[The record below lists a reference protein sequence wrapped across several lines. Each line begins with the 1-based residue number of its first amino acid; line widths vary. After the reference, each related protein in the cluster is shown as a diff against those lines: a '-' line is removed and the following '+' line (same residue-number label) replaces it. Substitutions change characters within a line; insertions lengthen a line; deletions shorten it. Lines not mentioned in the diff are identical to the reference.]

1 MAELQLISSDSHVSE
16 PPDLWVERIDTKYRD
31 RAPRVVLNPEGQEGA
46 YLVYEGY
53 PPHNLAIG
61 LGAGRTPEELAAF
74 LKTGTYAD
82 ARPGGWD
89 PAQRLPD
96 MELDG
101 VEAEVLYTT
110 LGFRLFWLKDAGL
123 QRACFRVYNDW
134 LAAYCSYAPKRLKG
148 LALISLYD
156 PKEGAQELERCA
168 KLGLKGAMIWC
179 SPPADQPYSSELYDP
194 FWAAAQDLDM
204 PVSLHAITGM
214 ERIPWEYGAEK
225 RAMRSTVTPHE
236 IEKSFSILILSGVLE
251 RFPRLKIV
259 SAENNC
265 GWLPYYLQRM
275 DRGFAR
281 FGPSGTVT
289 PWPTKLTLKPSEYFR
304 RQMYCTFIDDSFGV
318 ASRQWIGVDNVM
330 WSSDYP
336 HTASTWPHSRDIIER
351 DFKEVSEVEKRK
363 IVRRTS
369 PNSTALTWVKP
380 GKEEQPCILI
390 TSASTRTTWKPRCSF
405 TAEYWACG

>member
-168 KLGLKGAMIWC
+168 NLGLKGAMIWC
-179 SPPADQPYSSELYDP
+179 SPPADQPYSSEIYDP

-214 ERIPWEYGAEK
+214 ERIPWEYGAEQ

-289 PWPTKLTLKPSEYFR
+289 PWPTKLTLKPSEYFH

-318 ASRQWIGVDNVM
+318 ASRHWIGVDNVM

-351 DFKEVSEVEKRK
+351 DFKDVSEVEKRK
-363 IVRRTS
+363 IVRD
-369 PNSTALTWVKP
+369 NVAQLY
-380 GKEEQPCILI
+380 GFDL
-390 TSASTRTTWKPRCSF
+390 
-405 TAEYWACG
+405 G

>member
-16 PPDLWVERIDTKYRD
+16 PPNLWVERIDTKYRD
-31 RAPRVVLNPEGQEGA
+31 RAPKVVINPEGQEGA
-46 YLVYEGY
+46 YFVYEGY

-61 LGAGRTPEELAAF
+61 LGAGKTPEELAEF
-74 LKTGTYAD
+74 LKSGTYAD

-89 PAQRLPD
+89 PSQRLED

-101 VEAEVLYTT
+101 VEGDVLYTT

-123 QRACFRVYNDW
+123 QQACFRVYNDW
-134 LAAYCSYAPKRLKG
+134 LAEYCSYAPKRLKG
-148 LALISLYD
+148 LALISIYD
-156 PKEGAQELERCA
+156 PQEGAKELQRCA
-168 KLGLKGAMIWC
+168 KMGLKGAMIWC
-179 SPPADQPYSSELYDP
+179 SPPEDRPYSSPLYDP

-204 PVSLHAITGM
+204 PLSLHAITGM

-225 RAMRSTVTPHE
+225 RAMRQTVTPHE

-275 DRGFAR
+275 DRGFRR
-281 FGPSGTVT
+281 FGPSGTLT
-289 PWPTKLTLKPSEYFR
+289 PWPTKLTLKPSEYFQ
-304 RQMYCTFIDDSFGV
+304 RQMYCTFIDDPFGV
-318 ASRQWIGVDNVM
+318 ATRHWSGVDNLM

-336 HTASTWPHSRDIIER
+336 HTASTWPHSRDIIDR
-351 DFKEVSEVEKRK
+351 DFKDVSEEEKWK
-363 IVRRTS
+363 IVRG
-369 PNSTALTWVKP
+369 N
-380 GKEEQPCILI
+380 
-390 TSASTRTTWKPRCSF
+390 ASKLYGF
-405 TAEYWACG
+405 DLG

>member
-1 MAELQLISSDSHVSE
+1 MADLQLISSDSHVSE
-16 PPDLWVERIDTKYRD
+16 PPDLWVERLDIKYRD
-31 RAPRVVLNPEGQEGA
+31 RAPRLVLNPEGQEGA
-46 YLVYEGY
+46 YFIYEGY

-123 QRACFRVYNDW
+123 QRACFHVYNDW
-134 LAAYCSYAPKRLKG
+134 LAAYCSYAPRRLKG

-156 PKEGAQELERCA
+156 PKAGAQELERCA
-168 KLGLKGAMIWC
+168 RLGLKGAMIWC
-179 SPPADQPYSSELYDP
+179 SPPADQPYSSEIYDP

-214 ERIPWEYGAEK
+214 ERISWEYGAEK
-225 RAMRSTVTPHE
+225 RALRQTVTPHE

-318 ASRQWIGVDNVM
+318 ASRHWIGVDNIM

-336 HTASTWPHSRDIIER
+336 HTASTWPHSRDIIAR
-351 DFKEVSEVEKRK
+351 DFKDVSEVEKRK
-363 IVRRTS
+363 IVRE
-369 PNSTALTWVKP
+369 NAAQLY
-380 GKEEQPCILI
+380 GFDL
-390 TSASTRTTWKPRCSF
+390 
-405 TAEYWACG
+405 G

>member
-156 PKEGAQELERCA
+156 PKAGAQELERCA

-179 SPPADQPYSSELYDP
+179 SPPADQPYSSEIYDP

-318 ASRQWIGVDNVM
+318 ASRHWIGVDNIM
-330 WSSDYP
+330 WWSDYP

-351 DFKEVSEVEKRK
+351 DFKDVSEVEKRK
-363 IVRRTS
+363 IVRE
-369 PNSTALTWVKP
+369 NVAQLY
-380 GKEEQPCILI
+380 GFDLD
-390 TSASTRTTWKPRCSF
+390 
-405 TAEYWACG
+405 

>member
-16 PPDLWVERIDTKYRD
+16 PSDLWVERLDIKYRD

-46 YLVYEGY
+46 YFVYEGY

-179 SPPADQPYSSELYDP
+179 SPPADQPYSSEIYDP

-214 ERIPWEYGAEK
+214 ERIPWEYGAEQ

-318 ASRQWIGVDNVM
+318 ASRHWIGVDNVM

-336 HTASTWPHSRDIIER
+336 HTASTWPHSRDIIAR

-363 IVRRTS
+363 IVRE
-369 PNSTALTWVKP
+369 NVAQLY
-380 GKEEQPCILI
+380 GFDL
-390 TSASTRTTWKPRCSF
+390 
-405 TAEYWACG
+405 G

>member
-179 SPPADQPYSSELYDP
+179 SPPADQPYSSEIYDP

-214 ERIPWEYGAEK
+214 ERIPWEYSAEK
-225 RAMRSTVTPHE
+225 RAMRSTVPPHE

-318 ASRQWIGVDNVM
+318 ASRHWIGVDNVM

-351 DFKEVSEVEKRK
+351 DFKDVSEVEKRK
-363 IVRRTS
+363 IVRE
-369 PNSTALTWVKP
+369 NVAKLY
-380 GKEEQPCILI
+380 GFDL
-390 TSASTRTTWKPRCSF
+390 
-405 TAEYWACG
+405 G

>member
-1 MAELQLISSDSHVSE
+1 MAEVQLISSDSHVSE
-16 PPDLWVERIDTKYRD
+16 PPDLWVQRIDTKYRD
-31 RAPRVVLNPEGQEGA
+31 RAPKVVLNPEGQEGA

-61 LGAGRTPEELAAF
+61 LGAGRSPEELAAF

-110 LGFRLFWLKDAGL
+110 LGFRMFWLKDAGL
-123 QRACFRVYNDW
+123 QEACFRVYNDW
-134 LAAYCSYAPKRLKG
+134 LAEYCSYAPKRLKG

-156 PKEGAQELERCA
+156 PKEGGQELARCA

-179 SPPADQPYSSELYDP
+179 SPPAEQPYSSPIYDP
-194 FWAAAQDLDM
+194 FWAAAQDLEM

-214 ERIPWEYGAEK
+214 ERIPWEYGAEQ
-225 RAMRSTVTPHE
+225 RAMRPTVTPHE

-265 GWLPYYLQRM
+265 GWLPYYLQRV
-275 DRGFAR
+275 DRAFNR
-281 FGPSGTVT
+281 FGPSGTAT
-289 PWPTKLTLKPSEYFR
+289 PWPTKLTLKPSEYFQ

-318 ASRQWIGVDNVM
+318 ASRHWIGVDNIM

-336 HTASTWPHSRDIIER
+336 HTASTWPRSLAVIER
-351 DFKEVSEVEKRK
+351 DFKEVDAEEKWK
-363 IVRRTS
+363 IVRG
-369 PNSTALTWVKP
+369 NVAKLY
-380 GKEEQPCILI
+380 GFDL
-390 TSASTRTTWKPRCSF
+390 
-405 TAEYWACG
+405 G

>member
-16 PPDLWVERIDTKYRD
+16 PSDLWVERLDIKYRD

-46 YLVYEGY
+46 YFVYEGY

-179 SPPADQPYSSELYDP
+179 SPPADQPYSSEIYDP

-214 ERIPWEYGAEK
+214 ERIPWEYGAEQ

-318 ASRQWIGVDNVM
+318 ASRHWIGVDNVM

-336 HTASTWPHSRDIIER
+336 HTASTWPHSRDIIAR
-351 DFKEVSEVEKRK
+351 DFKDVSEVEKRK
-363 IVRRTS
+363 IVRE
-369 PNSTALTWVKP
+369 NVAQLY
-380 GKEEQPCILI
+380 GFDL
-390 TSASTRTTWKPRCSF
+390 
-405 TAEYWACG
+405 G

>member
-16 PPDLWVERIDTKYRD
+16 PPELWVERLDAQYRD
-31 RAPRVVLNPEGQEGA
+31 RAPKVVLNPEGQEGA
-46 YLVYEGY
+46 YFVYEGY

-74 LKTGTYAD
+74 LKTGTYGD

-110 LGFRLFWLKDAGL
+110 LGFRLFWLTDAGL

-134 LAAYCSYAPKRLKG
+134 LAEYCSYAPKRLKG

-156 PKEGAQELERCA
+156 PQEGAKELERCA

-179 SPPADQPYSSELYDP
+179 SPPADQPYSLPLYDP

-275 DRGFAR
+275 DRTFSR

-289 PWPTKLTLKPSEYFR
+289 PWPTKLTLKPSEYFQ
-304 RQMYCTFIDDSFGV
+304 RQMYCTFIDDAFGV
-318 ASRQWIGVDNVM
+318 ATRHWIGVDNIM

-336 HTASTWPHSRDIIER
+336 HTASTWPHSRAVIDR
-351 DFKEVSEVEKRK
+351 DFKDVSEDEKWK
-363 IVRRTS
+363 ILRG
-369 PNSTALTWVKP
+369 NAAKLY
-380 GKEEQPCILI
+380 GFDL
-390 TSASTRTTWKPRCSF
+390 
-405 TAEYWACG
+405 G

>member
-16 PPDLWVERIDTKYRD
+16 PSDLWVERLDIKYRD

-46 YLVYEGY
+46 YFVYEGY

-134 LAAYCSYAPKRLKG
+134 LAAYCSYAPRRLKG

-179 SPPADQPYSSELYDP
+179 SPPADQPYSSEIYDP

-214 ERIPWEYGAEK
+214 ERIPWEYGAEQ

-318 ASRQWIGVDNVM
+318 ASRHWIGVDNVM

-351 DFKEVSEVEKRK
+351 DFKDVSEVEKRK
-363 IVRRTS
+363 IVRE
-369 PNSTALTWVKP
+369 NVAQLY
-380 GKEEQPCILI
+380 GFDL
-390 TSASTRTTWKPRCSF
+390 
-405 TAEYWACG
+405 G

>member
-16 PPDLWVERIDTKYRD
+16 PPNLWAERLDIKYRD

-179 SPPADQPYSSELYDP
+179 SPPADQPYSSEIYDP

-214 ERIPWEYGAEK
+214 ERIPWEYGAEQ

-318 ASRQWIGVDNVM
+318 ASRHWIGVDNVM

-336 HTASTWPHSRDIIER
+336 PHSLYLATFARHYRTRLQGGQRGREAQDR
-351 DFKEVSEVEKRK
+351 QD
-363 IVRRTS
+363 RRPT
-369 PNSTALTWVKP
+369 LR
-380 GKEEQPCILI
+380 L
-390 TSASTRTTWKPRCSF
+390 
-405 TAEYWACG
+405 

>member
-179 SPPADQPYSSELYDP
+179 SPPADQPYSSEIYDP

-214 ERIPWEYGAEK
+214 ERIPWEYSPEK

-318 ASRQWIGVDNVM
+318 ASRHWIGVDNVM

-351 DFKEVSEVEKRK
+351 DFKDVSEVEKRK
-363 IVRRTS
+363 IVRE
-369 PNSTALTWVKP
+369 NVAQLY
-380 GKEEQPCILI
+380 GFDLD
-390 TSASTRTTWKPRCSF
+390 
-405 TAEYWACG
+405 

>member
-1 MAELQLISSDSHVSE
+1 MAEPQLISSDSHVSE
-16 PPDLWVERIDTKYRD
+16 PPDLWAERLDIKYRE

-46 YLVYEGY
+46 YFIYEGY

-134 LAAYCSYAPKRLKG
+134 LAAYCSYAPRRLKG

-168 KLGLKGAMIWC
+168 RLGLKGAMIWC
-179 SPPADQPYSSELYDP
+179 SPPADQPYSSEIYEP

-318 ASRQWIGVDNVM
+318 ASRHWIGVDNVM

-351 DFKEVSEVEKRK
+351 DFKDVSEVEKRK
-363 IVRRTS
+363 IVRE
-369 PNSTALTWVKP
+369 NVAQLY
-380 GKEEQPCILI
+380 GFDLD
-390 TSASTRTTWKPRCSF
+390 
-405 TAEYWACG
+405 

>member
-1 MAELQLISSDSHVSE
+1 MAEPQLISSDSHVSE
-16 PPDLWVERIDTKYRD
+16 PPDLWAERLDIKYRE

-46 YLVYEGY
+46 YFIYEGY

-134 LAAYCSYAPKRLKG
+134 LAAYCSYAPRRLKG

-168 KLGLKGAMIWC
+168 RLGLKGAMIWC
-179 SPPADQPYSSELYDP
+179 SPPADQPYSSEIYEP

-289 PWPTKLTLKPSEYFR
+289 PWATKLTLKPSEYFR

-318 ASRQWIGVDNVM
+318 ASRHWIGVDNVM

-351 DFKEVSEVEKRK
+351 DFKDVSEVEKRK
-363 IVRRTS
+363 IVRE
-369 PNSTALTWVKP
+369 NVAQLY
-380 GKEEQPCILI
+380 GFDLD
-390 TSASTRTTWKPRCSF
+390 
-405 TAEYWACG
+405 

>member
-31 RAPRVVLNPEGQEGA
+31 RAPRVMLNPEGQEGA

-110 LGFRLFWLKDAGL
+110 LGFRLFWLKDAEL

-156 PKEGAQELERCA
+156 PKEGARELERCA
-168 KLGLKGAMIWC
+168 QLGLKGAMIWC
-179 SPPADQPYSSELYDP
+179 SPPADQPYSLKSYDP

-214 ERIPWEYGAEK
+214 ERIPWEYSPEK
-225 RAMRSTVTPHE
+225 RAMRQTVTPHE

-289 PWPTKLTLKPSEYFR
+289 PWPTKLTLRPSEYFR

-318 ASRQWIGVDNVM
+318 ASRHWIGVDNVM

-351 DFKEVSEVEKRK
+351 DFKDVSEVEKRK
-363 IVRRTS
+363 IVRE
-369 PNSTALTWVKP
+369 NVAQLY
-380 GKEEQPCILI
+380 GFDL
-390 TSASTRTTWKPRCSF
+390 
-405 TAEYWACG
+405 G

>member
-1 MAELQLISSDSHVSE
+1 MAEPQLISSDSHVSE
-16 PPDLWVERIDTKYRD
+16 PPDLWVERLDIKYRD
-31 RAPRVVLNPEGQEGA
+31 RAPRVTLNPEGQEGA
-46 YLVYEGY
+46 YFVYEGY

-110 LGFRLFWLKDAGL
+110 LGFRLFWLKDAAL

-134 LAAYCSYAPKRLKG
+134 LAAYCSYTPRRLKG

-156 PKEGAQELERCA
+156 PKEGAQEMERCA
-168 KLGLKGAMIWC
+168 RLGLKGAMIWC
-179 SPPADQPYSSELYDP
+179 SPPVDQPYSSEIYDP

-225 RAMRSTVTPHE
+225 RAMRQTVTPHE

-318 ASRQWIGVDNVM
+318 ASRHWIGVDNVM

-351 DFKEVSEVEKRK
+351 DFKDVSEVEKRK
-363 IVRRTS
+363 IVRE
-369 PNSTALTWVKP
+369 NAAQLY
-380 GKEEQPCILI
+380 GFDLD
-390 TSASTRTTWKPRCSF
+390 
-405 TAEYWACG
+405 

>member
-1 MAELQLISSDSHVSE
+1 MAEYQLISSDSHVSE
-16 PPDLWVERIDTKYRD
+16 PPDLWVERIDRKYRD
-31 RAPRVVLNPEGQEGA
+31 RAPKIALNPEGQQGA
-46 YLVYEGY
+46 YFIYEGF

-74 LKTGTYAD
+74 LNTGTYAD

-101 VEAEVLYTT
+101 VEADVLYTT

-134 LAAYCSYAPKRLKG
+134 LAEYCSYAPKRLKG

-156 PKEGAQELERCA
+156 PKEGAQELARCA
-168 KLGLKGAMIWC
+168 KIGLKGAMIWC
-179 SPPADQPYSSELYDP
+179 SPPADQPYSSTLYDP
-194 FWAAAQDLDM
+194 FWAAAQELDM
-204 PVSLHAITGM
+204 PVSLHAITGI
-214 ERIPWEYGAEK
+214 ERIPYEYEPEK
-225 RAMRSTVTPHE
+225 RALRPTVTPHE
-236 IEKSFSILILSGVLE
+236 IEKSFSTLILSGVLE

-265 GWLPYYLQRM
+265 GWLPYYLQRV
-275 DRGFAR
+275 DRAFAR

-289 PWPTKLTLKPSEYFR
+289 PWPTKLSLKPSEYFQ
-304 RQMYCTFIDDSFGV
+304 RQMYCTFIDDPFGV
-318 ASRQWIGVDNVM
+318 ASRHWVGVDNVM

-336 HTASTWPHSRDIIER
+336 HTASTWPRSRAVIER
-351 DFKEVSEVEKRK
+351 DFKDVNEEEKWK
-363 IVRRTS
+363 IVRG
-369 PNSTALTWVKP
+369 NAAKLY
-380 GKEEQPCILI
+380 GFEL
-390 TSASTRTTWKPRCSF
+390 
-405 TAEYWACG
+405 G

>member
-16 PPDLWVERIDTKYRD
+16 PPDLWVERLDIKYRD
-31 RAPRVVLNPEGQEGA
+31 RAPRLVLNPEGQEGA

-123 QRACFRVYNDW
+123 QRACFGVYNDW
-134 LAAYCSYAPKRLKG
+134 LAAYCSYAPRRLKG

-156 PKEGAQELERCA
+156 PKAGAQELERCA
-168 KLGLKGAMIWC
+168 RLGLKGAMIWC
-179 SPPADQPYSSELYDP
+179 SPPADQPYSSEIYDP

-289 PWPTKLTLKPSEYFR
+289 PWPTKLTLKPSEYFQ

-318 ASRQWIGVDNVM
+318 ASRHWIGVDNVM

-351 DFKEVSEVEKRK
+351 DFKDVSAVEKRK
-363 IVRRTS
+363 IVRD
-369 PNSTALTWVKP
+369 NVAQLY
-380 GKEEQPCILI
+380 GFDL
-390 TSASTRTTWKPRCSF
+390 
-405 TAEYWACG
+405 G

>member
-16 PPDLWVERIDTKYRD
+16 PPDLWAERLDTKYRD

-46 YLVYEGY
+46 YFVYEGY

-134 LAAYCSYAPKRLKG
+134 LAAYCSYAPKRMVG
-148 LALISLYD
+148 LPMISLYD
-156 PKEGAQELERCA
+156 PKAGAQELERCA

-179 SPPADQPYSSELYDP
+179 SPPADRPYSSDVYDP
-194 FWAAAQDLDM
+194 FWAAAQALRM
-204 PVSLHAITGM
+204 PVSLHSITGM
-214 ERIPWEYGAEK
+214 GWESQWDFGDRYMRATVLSHEVER
-225 RAMRSTVTPHE
+225 
-236 IEKSFSILILSGVLE
+236 SFSVLIFSGVLD
-251 RFPRLKIV
+251 RFPELQIV

-275 DRGFAR
+275 DR
-281 FGPSGTVT
+281 
-289 PWPTKLTLKPSEYFR
+289 
-304 RQMYCTFIDDSFGV
+304 TF
-318 ASRQWIGVDNVM
+318 M
-330 WSSDYP
+330 
-336 HTASTWPHSRDIIER
+336 
-351 DFKEVSEVEKRK
+351 
-363 IVRRTS
+363 
-369 PNSTALTWVKP
+369 
-380 GKEEQPCILI
+380 
-390 TSASTRTTWKPRCSF
+390 
-405 TAEYWACG
+405 

>member
-16 PPDLWVERIDTKYRD
+16 PPDLWVERIDAAFRE

-46 YLVYEGY
+46 YFVYEGY

-74 LKTGTYAD
+74 LKTGSYAD

-134 LAAYCSYAPKRLKG
+134 LAEYCHYAPQRLKG

-156 PKEGAQELERCA
+156 PKEGAQELAQCA

-179 SPPADQPYSSELYDP
+179 SPPADQPYSLPLYDP

-214 ERIPWEYGAEK
+214 DRIPWEYGAEQ
-225 RAMRSTVTPHE
+225 RAMRPTVTPHE
-236 IEKSFSILILSGVLE
+236 IEKSFSTLILSGVLE

-265 GWLPYYLQRM
+265 GWLPYYLQRV
-275 DRGFAR
+275 DRAFAR
-281 FGPSGTVT
+281 FGPSGTAT
-289 PWPTKLTLKPSEYFR
+289 PWPTKLTLKPSEYFQ
-304 RQMYCTFIDDSFGV
+304 RQMYCTFIDDPFGV
-318 ASRQWIGVDNVM
+318 ASRHWIGVDNVM

-336 HTASTWPHSRDIIER
+336 HTASTWPRSRAIIER
-351 DFKEVSEVEKRK
+351 DFKDVNEEEKWK
-363 IVRRTS
+363 IIRR
-369 PNSTALTWVKP
+369 NAAKLY
-380 GKEEQPCILI
+380 GFDL
-390 TSASTRTTWKPRCSF
+390 
-405 TAEYWACG
+405 G

>member
-1 MAELQLISSDSHVSE
+1 MADLQLISSDSHVSE
-16 PPDLWVERIDTKYRD
+16 PPALWVERLDLTYRD
-31 RAPRVVLNPEGQEGA
+31 RAPRLVLNPAGQEGA
-46 YLVYEGY
+46 YFLYEGY

-134 LAAYCSYAPKRLKG
+134 LAEYCSYAPRRLKG

-156 PKEGAQELERCA
+156 PKAGAQELERCA
-168 KLGLKGAMIWC
+168 RLGLKGAMIWC
-179 SPPADQPYSSELYDP
+179 SPPADQPYSSEIYDP

-225 RAMRSTVTPHE
+225 RALRQTVTPHE

-318 ASRQWIGVDNVM
+318 ASRQWIGVDNIM

-336 HTASTWPHSRDIIER
+336 HTASTWPHSRDIIAR
-351 DFKEVSEVEKRK
+351 DFKDVSEAERRK
-363 IVRRTS
+363 IVRE
-369 PNSTALTWVKP
+369 NAAQLY
-380 GKEEQPCILI
+380 GFDL
-390 TSASTRTTWKPRCSF
+390 
-405 TAEYWACG
+405 G

>member
-1 MAELQLISSDSHVSE
+1 MADLQLISSDSHVSE
-16 PPDLWVERIDTKYRD
+16 PPDLWVERLDIKYRD
-31 RAPRVVLNPEGQEGA
+31 RAPRLVLNPEGQEGA
-46 YLVYEGY
+46 YFIYEGY

-123 QRACFRVYNDW
+123 QRACFHVYNDW
-134 LAAYCSYAPKRLKG
+134 LAAYCSYAPGRLKG

-156 PKEGAQELERCA
+156 PKAGAQELERCA
-168 KLGLKGAMIWC
+168 RLGLKGAMIWC
-179 SPPADQPYSSELYDP
+179 SPPADQPYSSEIYDP

-289 PWPTKLTLKPSEYFR
+289 PWPTKLTLKPSEFFR

-318 ASRQWIGVDNVM
+318 ASRHWIGVDNIM

-336 HTASTWPHSRDIIER
+336 HTASTWPHSRDIIAR
-351 DFKEVSEVEKRK
+351 DFKSVSEVEKRK
-363 IVRRTS
+363 IVRE
-369 PNSTALTWVKP
+369 NAAQLY
-380 GKEEQPCILI
+380 GFDLD
-390 TSASTRTTWKPRCSF
+390 
-405 TAEYWACG
+405 

>member
-46 YLVYEGY
+46 YFVYEGY

-110 LGFRLFWLKDAGL
+110 LGFRLFWLKDAAL

-134 LAAYCSYAPKRLKG
+134 LAAYCSYAPRRLKG

-179 SPPADQPYSSELYDP
+179 SPPADQPYSSEIYDP

-236 IEKSFSILILSGVLE
+236 IEKSFSVLILSGVLE

-318 ASRQWIGVDNVM
+318 ASRHWIGVDNVM

-351 DFKEVSEVEKRK
+351 DFKDVSEVEKRK
-363 IVRRTS
+363 IVRE
-369 PNSTALTWVKP
+369 NVAQLY
-380 GKEEQPCILI
+380 GFDL
-390 TSASTRTTWKPRCSF
+390 
-405 TAEYWACG
+405 G

>member
-16 PPDLWVERIDTKYRD
+16 PPDLWAERLDIKYRD
-31 RAPRVVLNPEGQEGA
+31 RAPRVILNPEGQEGA
-46 YLVYEGY
+46 YFVYEGY

-156 PKEGAQELERCA
+156 PKEGAQELQRCA
-168 KLGLKGAMIWC
+168 NLGLKGAMIWC
-179 SPPADQPYSSELYDP
+179 SPPADQPYSSEIYDP

-289 PWPTKLTLKPSEYFR
+289 PWPTKLILKPSEYFR

-318 ASRQWIGVDNVM
+318 ASRHWIGVDNVM

-363 IVRRTS
+363 IVRE
-369 PNSTALTWVKP
+369 NVAQLY
-380 GKEEQPCILI
+380 GFDL
-390 TSASTRTTWKPRCSF
+390 
-405 TAEYWACG
+405 G

>member
-1 MAELQLISSDSHVSE
+1 
-16 PPDLWVERIDTKYRD
+16 
-31 RAPRVVLNPEGQEGA
+31 
-46 YLVYEGY
+46 
-53 PPHNLAIG
+53 

-89 PAQRLPD
+89 PARRLPD
-96 MELDG
+96 MALDG

-110 LGFRLFWLKDAGL
+110 LGFRLFWLKDAAL
-123 QRACFRVYNDW
+123 QRACFHVYNDW
-134 LAAYCSYAPKRLKG
+134 LAADCSYAPRRLKG
-148 LALISLYD
+148 LALVSLYD

-168 KLGLKGAMIWC
+168 RLGHKGAMIWC
-179 SPPADQPYSSELYDP
+179 SPPADQPYSSEIYDP

-214 ERIPWEYGAEK
+214 ERIPWEYGAEQ

-236 IEKSFSILILSGVLE
+236 IEKSFSVLILSGVLE

-318 ASRQWIGVDNVM
+318 ASRHWIGVDNVM

-336 HTASTWPHSRDIIER
+336 HTASTWPHSRDIIAR
-351 DFKEVSEVEKRK
+351 DFKDVSEVEKRK
-363 IVRRTS
+363 IVRE
-369 PNSTALTWVKP
+369 NAAQLY
-380 GKEEQPCILI
+380 GFDL
-390 TSASTRTTWKPRCSF
+390 
-405 TAEYWACG
+405 G

>member
-1 MAELQLISSDSHVSE
+1 MADLQLISSDSHVSE
-16 PPDLWVERIDTKYRD
+16 PPDLWVERLDIKYRD
-31 RAPRVVLNPEGQEGA
+31 RAPRLVLNPDAQEGA
-46 YLVYEGY
+46 YFIYEGY

-123 QRACFRVYNDW
+123 QRACFHVYNDW
-134 LAAYCSYAPKRLKG
+134 LAEYCGYAPRRLKG

-156 PKEGAQELERCA
+156 PKAGAQELERCA
-168 KLGLKGAMIWC
+168 RLGLKGAMIWC
-179 SPPADQPYSSELYDP
+179 SPPADQPYSSEIYDP

-225 RAMRSTVTPHE
+225 RALRSTVTPHE

-304 RQMYCTFIDDSFGV
+304 RQMSCTFIDDSFGV
-318 ASRQWIGVDNVM
+318 ASRHWIGVDNIM

-336 HTASTWPHSRDIIER
+336 HTASTWPHSRDIIAR
-351 DFKEVSEVEKRK
+351 DFKDVSEVEKRK
-363 IVRRTS
+363 IVRD
-369 PNSTALTWVKP
+369 NAAQLY
-380 GKEEQPCILI
+380 GFDLD
-390 TSASTRTTWKPRCSF
+390 
-405 TAEYWACG
+405 

>member
-16 PPDLWVERIDTKYRD
+16 PPDLWVERLDIKYRD

-46 YLVYEGY
+46 YFVYEGY

-179 SPPADQPYSSELYDP
+179 SPPADQPYSSEIYDP

-318 ASRQWIGVDNVM
+318 ASRHWIGVDNVM

-336 HTASTWPHSRDIIER
+336 HTASTWPHSRDIIAR

-363 IVRRTS
+363 IVRE
-369 PNSTALTWVKP
+369 NVAQLY
-380 GKEEQPCILI
+380 GFDL
-390 TSASTRTTWKPRCSF
+390 
-405 TAEYWACG
+405 G

>member
-16 PPDLWVERIDTKYRD
+16 PSDLWVERLDIKYRD

-46 YLVYEGY
+46 YFVYEGY

-148 LALISLYD
+148 LALISTTRRRAL
-156 PKEGAQELERCA
+156 RN
-168 KLGLKGAMIWC
+168 W
-179 SPPADQPYSSELYDP
+179 S
-194 FWAAAQDLDM
+194 AA
-204 PVSLHAITGM
+204 
-214 ERIPWEYGAEK
+214 
-225 RAMRSTVTPHE
+225 
-236 IEKSFSILILSGVLE
+236 
-251 RFPRLKIV
+251 
-259 SAENNC
+259 
-265 GWLPYYLQRM
+265 
-275 DRGFAR
+275 
-281 FGPSGTVT
+281 PS
-289 PWPTKLTLKPSEYFR
+289 W
-304 RQMYCTFIDDSFGV
+304 
-318 ASRQWIGVDNVM
+318 ASRG
-330 WSSDYP
+330 
-336 HTASTWPHSRDIIER
+336 
-351 DFKEVSEVEKRK
+351 
-363 IVRRTS
+363 
-369 PNSTALTWVKP
+369 L
-380 GKEEQPCILI
+380 
-390 TSASTRTTWKPRCSF
+390 
-405 TAEYWACG
+405 

>member
-1 MAELQLISSDSHVSE
+1 MAEPQLISSDSHVSE
-16 PPDLWVERIDTKYRD
+16 PPDLWAERLDIKYRE

-46 YLVYEGY
+46 YFIYEGY

-134 LAAYCSYAPKRLKG
+134 LAAYCSYAPRRLKG

-168 KLGLKGAMIWC
+168 RLGLKGAMIWC
-179 SPPADQPYSSELYDP
+179 SPPADQPYSSEIYEP

-289 PWPTKLTLKPSEYFR
+289 PWATKLTLKPSEYFR

-318 ASRQWIGVDNVM
+318 ASRHWIGVDNVM

-351 DFKEVSEVEKRK
+351 DFKDVSEVEKRK
-363 IVRRTS
+363 IVRD
-369 PNSTALTWVKP
+369 NVAQLY
-380 GKEEQPCILI
+380 GFDLD
-390 TSASTRTTWKPRCSF
+390 
-405 TAEYWACG
+405 

>member
-1 MAELQLISSDSHVSE
+1 MADLQLISSDSHVSE
-16 PPDLWVERIDTKYRD
+16 PPDLWVERLDIKYRD
-31 RAPRVVLNPEGQEGA
+31 RAPRLVLNPEGQEGA
-46 YLVYEGY
+46 YFIYEGY

-123 QRACFRVYNDW
+123 QQACFRVYNDW
-134 LAAYCSYAPKRLKG
+134 LAEYCSYAPRRLKG
-148 LALISLYD
+148 LALVSLYD
-156 PKEGAQELERCA
+156 PQAGAQELERCA

-179 SPPADQPYSSELYDP
+179 SPPADQPYSSESYDP

-225 RAMRSTVTPHE
+225 RALRQTVTPHE

-281 FGPSGTVT
+281 FGPSGTLT

-318 ASRQWIGVDNVM
+318 ASRHWIGVDNIM

-336 HTASTWPHSRDIIER
+336 HTASTWPHSRDLIAR
-351 DFKEVSEVEKRK
+351 DFKDVSEVEKRK
-363 IVRRTS
+363 IVRE
-369 PNSTALTWVKP
+369 NAAQLY
-380 GKEEQPCILI
+380 GFNLD
-390 TSASTRTTWKPRCSF
+390 
-405 TAEYWACG
+405 

>member
-134 LAAYCSYAPKRLKG
+134 LAAYCSYAPRRLKG

-179 SPPADQPYSSELYDP
+179 SPPADQPYSSEIYDP

-214 ERIPWEYGAEK
+214 ERIPWEYSAEK
-225 RAMRSTVTPHE
+225 RAMRQTVTPHE

-318 ASRQWIGVDNVM
+318 ASRHWIGVDNVM

-351 DFKEVSEVEKRK
+351 DFKDVSEVEKRK
-363 IVRRTS
+363 IVRE
-369 PNSTALTWVKP
+369 NVAQLY
-380 GKEEQPCILI
+380 GFDL
-390 TSASTRTTWKPRCSF
+390 
-405 TAEYWACG
+405 G

>member
-16 PPDLWVERIDTKYRD
+16 PPDLWAERIDSKYRD
-31 RAPRVVLNPEGQEGA
+31 RAPKVVLNPEGQEGA
-46 YLVYEGY
+46 YLIYEGY

-134 LAAYCSYAPKRLKG
+134 LAEYCSYAPKRLKG

-156 PKEGAQELERCA
+156 PQEGAEELARCA
-168 KLGLKGAMIWC
+168 KMGLKGAMIWC
-179 SPPADQPYSSELYDP
+179 SPPADQPYSSPLYDP
-194 FWAAAQDLDM
+194 FWAAAQELDM

-214 ERIPWEYGAEK
+214 ERIPWEYGAEQ
-225 RAMRSTVTPHE
+225 RAMRATVTPHE

-275 DRGFAR
+275 DRTFAR
-281 FGPSGTVT
+281 FGPSGTAT

-304 RQMYCTFIDDSFGV
+304 RQMYCTFIDDAFGV

-336 HTASTWPHSRDIIER
+336 HTASTWPHSRDIIAR
-351 DFKEVSEVEKRK
+351 DFKDVSETEKWK
-363 IVRRTS
+363 IVRG
-369 PNSTALTWVKP
+369 NAGQLY
-380 GKEEQPCILI
+380 GFDLD
-390 TSASTRTTWKPRCSF
+390 
-405 TAEYWACG
+405 

>member
-16 PPDLWVERIDTKYRD
+16 PPDLWVERLDTKYRD

-123 QRACFRVYNDW
+123 QRACFGVYNDW
-134 LAAYCSYAPKRLKG
+134 LAAYCSYAPRRLKG
-148 LALISLYD
+148 LALVSLYD
-156 PKEGAQELERCA
+156 PKAGAQELERCA

-179 SPPADQPYSSELYDP
+179 SPPADQPYSSEIYDP

-225 RAMRSTVTPHE
+225 RAMRQTVTPHE

-318 ASRQWIGVDNVM
+318 ASRHWIGVDNVM

-351 DFKEVSEVEKRK
+351 DFKDVSEVEKRK
-363 IVRRTS
+363 IIRENV
-369 PNSTALTWVKP
+369 AQLY
-380 GKEEQPCILI
+380 GFDL
-390 TSASTRTTWKPRCSF
+390 
-405 TAEYWACG
+405 G